1 MFKGLAN
8 LGSLMKQAQEMS
20 SKMQELN
27 AQLKTKRATGS
38 AGGGMVEVEV
48 NGLGEVL
55 KVAIEPSLIEKQDR
69 ELIEDLIPAAVNAA
83 VAKAKQIHAEMMQ
96 ELTGGMDLPGL
107 SEAMD
112 KLGGGDGPAAP

>member
-1 MFKGLAN
+1 MLKGLAN

-38 AGGGMVEVEV
+38 AAGGMVEVEV

-55 KVAIEPSLIEKQDR
+55 KVTIEPSLIEKQDR

-83 VAKAKQIHAEMMQ
+83 VVKAKQIHAEMMQ

-107 SEAMD
+107 SEAMG
-112 KLGGGDGPAAP
+112 KLGGDGPAAP